1 MVSLKQTWQEQRQ
14 QRQQEVIQRQQEV
27 QATLERLKQA
37 RQVQAIELRQDLTAF
52 HSQLRADVALLR
64 QEMQAEILQ
73 RRAEVQAELQAHQQT
88 RLQNQIQLMQ
98 ELALYVE
105 SLQAEVRQQLV
116 EFSEIR
122 QRQAPVLR
130 QMLRDD
136 KARRSAEVA
145 EFFEQLVEF
154 RAELRSYC
162 AELHQ
167 YVWGDDAA
175 SVNLSVSEPTVAA
188 PELEE
193 PEAAPAEATHDMAA
207 PTVRIVLPSAVSG
220 SIPSAVSGAAFPEA
234 SPEASPEAEVP
245 LPNSVLAEVVYTYLH
260 ETQGATLTEIEA
272 ALALNRFQTVDA
284 LRSLIRK
291 GYVTQRDRI
300 YLIQD
305 LT

>member
-14 QRQQEVIQRQQEV
+14 QRQQEVIQRQQAV
-27 QATLERLKQA
+27 QETLAQFQQA
-37 RQVQAIELRQDLTAF
+37 RQTQAVELRQDLKAF
-52 HSQLRADVALLR
+52 HIQLSASVAELR
-64 QEMQAEILQ
+64 QAMQAEILQ
-73 RRAEVQAELQAHQQT
+73 RRADVKAELEAHQQT
-88 RLQNQIQLMQ
+88 RLQNQILLMQ

-105 SLQAEVRQQLV
+105 GLQAEVRQQLV
-116 EFSEIR
+116 EFGEVR
-122 QRQAPVLR
+122 QVQAQELR

-136 KARRSAEVA
+136 KARRSAEVT

-175 SVNLSVSEPTVAA
+175 EALAEMPTEIPAAVSAVSIAA
-188 PELEE
+188 PELVKPSAVAEQS
-193 PEAAPAEATHDMAA
+193 PDEAAAM
-207 PTVRIVLPSAVSG
+207 PTVRVVPPGAEPTETEVLTR
-220 SIPSAVSGAAFPEA
+220 
-234 SPEASPEAEVP
+234 
-245 LPNSVLAEVVYTYLH
+245 SVLAESVYTYLH
-260 ETQGATLTEIEA
+260 ETQGATLAQIES

-291 GYVTQRDRI
+291 GYVTQRNQI

>member
-1 MVSLKQTWQEQRQ
+1 VVSLKQTWQEQRQ
-14 QRQQEVIQRQQEV
+14 QRQQEVIQRQQQV
-27 QATLERLKQA
+27 QATLEQLKHA

-73 RRAEVQAELQAHQQT
+73 RRTEVQAELQAHQQT

-105 SLQAEVRQQLV
+105 SLQAEVQQQLV

-122 QRQAPVLR
+122 QQQAPVLR

-136 KARRSAEVA
+136 RTRRSAEVA

-154 RAELRSYC
+154 RAELRRYC

-167 YVWGDDAA
+167 YVWGNDAA
-175 SVNLSVSEPTVAA
+175 PVNLSVSEPTAS

-193 PEAAPAEATHDMAA
+193 LETAPAEATHDMAA
-207 PTVRIVLPSAVSG
+207 PTVRIVPPSTASG
-220 SIPSAVSGAAFPEA
+220 TTSGTASSTAFGT
-234 SPEASPEAEVP
+234 ASPEAEV
-245 LPNSVLAEVVYTYLH
+245 LPPTSILAEAVYTYLH